1 MKRRPH
7 LIVGAVAIAILAF
20 GSVGLAQE
28 ATPSPGAEALMSP
41 AASTSPATDECPTPP
56 VMASPVAMESP
67 AALASPSVLAS
78 PEAMA
83 SPGAI
88 PSLDGNGS
96 SSLELCPSPAPS
108 PGAIESSMP
117 AASPFASMA
126 AG

>member
-56 VMASPVAMESP
+56 VMASP
-67 AALASPSVLAS
+67 
-78 PEAMA
+78 EAMA
-83 SPGAI
+83 SLGAI